1 MLGGEPNDVTFV
13 PVDFTREDLRE
24 RLREAGHDEA
34 SATLF
39 VWSGFAPYLPED
51 AVTAVLGWVGR
62 HSNPRTSIVFDA
74 CWAGAIEAIREYF
87 GSEELKRAVA
97 EVGEPLRWGIPEGR
111 VEETL
116 ARFGLAAED
125 TLDEREA
132 TAPYLMRSDGTA
144 LGRPYGFGVLMHA
157 RVQRGK
163 PGYRPSTCH
172 CQGGRSEAGNA

>member
-51 AVTAVLGWVGR
+51 AVAAVLGWVGR

-97 EVGEPLRWGIPEGR
+97 EVGEPLGGSPRAGSR
-111 VEETL
+111 
-116 ARFGLAAED
+116 
-125 TLDEREA
+125 
-132 TAPYLMRSDGTA
+132 
-144 LGRPYGFGVLMHA
+144 
-157 RVQRGK
+157 
-163 PGYRPSTCH
+163 RPSPASVSPPRTH
-172 CQGGRSEAGNA
+172 STSARQPPPT

>member
-13 PVDFTREDLRE
+13 PVEFTREDLRE

-34 SATLF
+34 SDTLF
-39 VWSGFAPYLPED
+39 VWSGVAPYLPED
-51 AVTAVLGWVGR
+51 AVAAVLGWVGR

-74 CWAGAIEAIREYF
+74 CWAEDIDGTREYF
-87 GSEELKRAVA
+87 GLRGAEASRGGGGRAA
-97 EVGEPLRWGIPEGR
+97 ALGDPRGR

-132 TAPYLMRSDGTA
+132 TAPYLMRGDGTRWA
-144 LGRPYGFGVLMHA
+144 DRTASV
-157 RVQRGK
+157 
-163 PGYRPSTCH
+163 C
-172 CQGGRSEAGNA
+172 